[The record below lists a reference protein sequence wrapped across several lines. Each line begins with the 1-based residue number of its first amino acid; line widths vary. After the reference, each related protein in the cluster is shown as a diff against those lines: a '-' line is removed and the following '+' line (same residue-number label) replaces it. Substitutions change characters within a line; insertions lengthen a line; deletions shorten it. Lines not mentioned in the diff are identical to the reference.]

1 MKDNIPNKTRKAKI
15 SIPAT
20 ASSIKPGDN
29 FYKYVNASWLRNA
42 SIPPY
47 STSFGVS
54 EEVELMID
62 SQLSEILKRAYTFS
76 EKGSEAHT
84 KREKMMD
91 LIGRFLLSALRLSKQ
106 ANSVSLLKKNTR
118 ALICTR
124 DSSEVAYQIGN
135 FNRQGIPTFFSVSI
149 LHKGPFIL
157 ISPGSL
163 GLPDSSYY
171 DATAPG
177 KSRTLLSYVNLCE
190 EVANKLH
197 IENFSGGVQAETEMA
212 PYIDNT
218 QDVYIDLSS
227 KEALRSFPG
236 IPWASLFEAY
246 GITEWEKHTLRI
258 YKESWLKQVEKWLK
272 TWPLEKWTTLFT
284 LHMIFHALPVL
295 PHPFNTLHFELF
307 GKALRG
313 QEEKLPQKELAL
325 NLCKTLLRIP
335 LSFLYKEDF
344 INSSLKEDATQFTN
358 NIQTHA
364 VNHLKK
370 VDWLEEKTKALAIEK
385 VKKMTFQI
393 SHPSVFPEIDAP
405 CLITDNFL
413 ANLYL
418 LGEMNTRVLV
428 RRLEPDIKDIWD
440 EAPYVVNAYYFN
452 ETNKFVLPA
461 GTLQWPFYKKGALGW
476 NYGGLGAIIGHE
488 MTHAFDT
495 DGKEYTA
502 EGEKSHWWSKKDN
515 RRYKKRTDSLVKL
528 FSAGRILGH
537 PVDGDLTLSENLA
550 DLGGLGI
557 ALDALNQE
565 LVSSSEAT
573 KKKELRDFF
582 IAYAVSWRIKE
593 RPRKAIQG
601 LFMDVHAPAE
611 LRVNYI
617 VSQFDLWYELFG
629 IVTGDDLYVAPE
641 DRIIVF

>member
-1 MKDNIPNKTRKAKI
+1 MKNNIVNKTRKIKI
-15 SIPAT
+15 TIPAT
-20 ASSIKPGDN
+20 VSSIKPGNN
-29 FYKYVNASWLRNA
+29 FYKYVNSSWLRTA
-42 SIPPY
+42 SIPSY
-47 STSFGVS
+47 SSSFGVS
-54 EEVELMID
+54 EEVELTID
-62 SQLSEILKRAYTFS
+62 SQLSKILDMSYKFS

-84 KREKMMD
+84 KKEKMMD

-106 ANSVSLLKKNTR
+106 SNSLDLLKKNTR
-118 ALICTR
+118 SLICTR
-124 DSSEVAYQIGN
+124 DSKEVAYQIGN

-163 GLPDSSYY
+163 GLPDTSYY
-171 DATAPG
+171 NATAPG
-177 KSRTLLSYVNLCE
+177 KSRTLLSYIALCE
-190 EVANKLH
+190 EVAAKLH
-197 IENFSGGVQAETEMA
+197 IEDFRGGVQAETEMA
-212 PYIDNT
+212 PYINNNEDLY
-218 QDVYIDLSS
+218 VDLSS
-227 KEALRSFPG
+227 KEAARAFPG
-236 IPWASLFEAY
+236 IPWGSLFEAY
-246 GITEWEKHTLRI
+246 GIVNWEKHTFRI
-258 YKESWLKQVEKWLK
+258 YKEEWLKEVEKWLK

-284 LHMIFHALPVL
+284 LHMVLHALPIL
-295 PHPFNTLHFELF
+295 PHPFDTLHFELF
-307 GKALRG
+307 GKRLRG

-344 INSSLKEDATQFTN
+344 IHSSLKEDATHFTT

-393 SHPSVFPEIDAP
+393 SHPSVFPEIDSP

-418 LGEMNTRVLV
+418 LGEMNTRALV
-428 RRLEPDIKDIWD
+428 KRLEPDIKDIWD
-440 EAPYVVNAYYFN
+440 ESPYVVNAYYFN

-461 GTLQWPFYKKGALGW
+461 GTLQWPFYKRGLLGW

-502 EGEKSHWWSKKDN
+502 EGEKTHWWSKTDN
-515 RRYKKRTDSLVKL
+515 RKYKKRTDSLVKL

-557 ALDALNQE
+557 ALDALTQE
-565 LVSSSEAT
+565 LAGSSEAT

-617 VSQFDLWYELFG
+617 VSQFDLWYDLFEV
-629 IVTGDDLYVAPE
+629 VTGDDLYVAPE